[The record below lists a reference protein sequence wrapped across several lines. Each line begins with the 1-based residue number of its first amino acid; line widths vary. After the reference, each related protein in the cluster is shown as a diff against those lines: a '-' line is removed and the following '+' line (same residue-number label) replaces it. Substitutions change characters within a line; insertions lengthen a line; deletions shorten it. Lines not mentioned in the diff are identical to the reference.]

1 MKKIFA
7 TVFFL
12 FCMVMVLPCVSQ
24 AKTRVLPTEET
35 LNQYAPKI
43 SAPVKKWILV
53 KNYRIRINT
62 KTSSKHGD
70 FNKKKKMFSFH
81 SKKAMKKQIYHEIG
95 HMLVSDMKGM
105 SYSFNLKRA
114 IRDERSRIYGKNT
127 KLAKKNRYEYFAWG
141 YEQYIKNSKK
151 LKKRCPK
158 TWLLM
163 DLSSKCVYQ
172 QYAYF
177 KDLDEKQLYS
187 ESDWWLGEHVF
198 NPKYERVHGTYTYSY
213 RGKKHYTISW
223 SSGNNPFSKK
233 NKNLYR

>member
-1 MKKIFA
+1 M
-7 TVFFL
+7 
-12 FCMVMVLPCVSQ
+12 
-24 AKTRVLPTEET
+24 
-35 LNQYAPKI
+35 
-43 SAPVKKWILV
+43 

-114 IRDERSRIYGKNT
+114 IRDERSLIYGKNT
-127 KLAKKNRYEYFAWG
+127 KLDKKNRYEYFAWG

-187 ESDWWLGEHVF
+187 ESDWWLGEHVLIQNMKGF
-198 NPKYERVHGTYTYSY
+198 MEHILILIVVKNITQFHGQAEIIHFPKKTKIYID
-213 RGKKHYTISW
+213 KF
-223 SSGNNPFSKK
+223 FSVGLPTVFFIIIYVEK
-233 NKNLYR
+233 R